1 MKKFWMGGTAAC
13 ILLFSCAQPATP
25 DAAKN
30 KIEAPRQ
37 KKIKP
42 SATYQDTLVIPP
54 ASIVFYEPDSI
65 QLDKIKAANDPS
77 IFSATMHEFE
87 FQIKNARHFLK
98 TYHPHLRILEAR
110 NVRYLRFTGPEYTS
124 VIDLDTR
131 NDACGMFLFDGWQP
145 PHPADMMN
153 VESEVPGYF
162 QHYQYPTKPR

>member
-1 MKKFWMGGTAAC
+1 MGWVAAG
-13 ILLFSCAQPATP
+13 IMAFSCAQPAAP
-25 DAAKN
+25 DTGKKESPAQV
-30 KIEAPRQ
+30 Q

-42 SATYQDTLVIPP
+42 GATYQDTLVIPP
-54 ASIVFYEPDSI
+54 DSVVFYEPDSI
-65 QLDKIKAANDPS
+65 QLDKIREANDPS

-98 TYHPHLRILEAR
+98 TYKPDLHILEAR
-110 NVRYLRFTGPEYTS
+110 NVRYLQFTGGKDKT

-131 NDACGMFLFDGWQP
+131 NDACGMFLFDGRQP

-162 QHYQYPTKPR
+162 QHYRYPRKPK